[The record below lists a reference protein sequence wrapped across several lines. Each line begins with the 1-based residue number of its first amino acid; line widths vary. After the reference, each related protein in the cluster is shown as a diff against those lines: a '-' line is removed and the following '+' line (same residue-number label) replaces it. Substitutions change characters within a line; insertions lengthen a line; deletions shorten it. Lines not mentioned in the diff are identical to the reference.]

1 MSTPTS
7 PQFPE
12 VAIVWIDV
20 ETTGLTAHKGELLEI
35 AVLVT
40 DLDLNL
46 LDETGYQAT
55 VLHLPPDQPD
65 EPSVRD
71 LAGDYVKG
79 MHDTT
84 GLWQRVTDSQVAK
97 TKRTIESEAL
107 EYIRQFVPERRTA
120 RLGGNSVRLDLNF
133 LDEHLPAIT
142 EHLHYRMVD
151 VSTVTGLAHWWK
163 GVPMFDKAGTHIA
176 MIDIR
181 ESIAELAYLR
191 EKLGLL

>member
-1 MSTPTS
+1 MTTTTST
-7 PQFPE
+7 QFPE

-20 ETTGLTAHKGELLEI
+20 ETTGLTAHKEQLLEI

-55 VLHLPPDQPD
+55 IAYTPQQAAAMR
-65 EPSVRD
+65 EQAGEYVRE
-71 LAGDYVKG
+71 
-79 MHDTT
+79 MHDRS
-84 GLWQRVTDSQVAK
+84 GLWTTIADPERSVAK
-97 TKRTIESEAL
+97 DVVEASAL
-107 EYIRQFVPERRTA
+107 AYIRRLVPEKRTA
-120 RLGGNSVRLDLNF
+120 RIGGNSVRLDLNF

-163 GVPMFDKAGTHIA
+163 GVPAFDKAGSHTA
-176 MIDIR
+176 MADIR

-191 EKLGLL
+191 EKLGLS